1 MNTIP
6 SLVNKIKKRFNA
18 NILNLHEPSLDKT
31 DYKIVHQSLLEKEIS
46 TYGRYNY
53 LFEKKISR
61 YIGSNNVVSIINGT
75 SALHLMMKILGIGKN
90 DEVLVQSLTYISS
103 INSIIYNNAI
113 PHFIEIDKNNLN
125 VDIDKLDN
133 YLNRITYQKNNL
145 CYNKKTKKK
154 IRYFLSVCI
163 NGLSA
168 NLIELQKILKKYNIK
183 LIEDAAEG
191 LGCFYNKKHLGL
203 FGEGGVFSFN
213 GNKII
218 STGGG
223 GALYL
228 KSKNLFKLSTKYAM
242 NCKIK
247 KGFETEYFDTGY
259 NYRMPSINASL
270 GISQLSKI
278 EKFIK
283 NKQKIYKIYNE
294 IFNEF
299 DEFEILKP
307 IKNLRS
313 NYWLTNLRINKFNK
327 IKRNSLIKNF
337 WDKKIFIRQ
346 IWKPIHM
353 MNNFK
358 HFPKMKLEVTEK
370 TYYSTFSLPSSEFLI
385 NR

>member
-1 MNTIP
+1 M
-6 SLVNKIKKRFNA
+6 
-18 NILNLHEPSLDKT
+18 
-31 DYKIVHQSLLEKEIS
+31 
-46 TYGRYNY
+46 
-53 LFEKKISR
+53 
-61 YIGSNNVVSIINGT
+61 
-75 SALHLMMKILGIGKN
+75 
-90 DEVLVQSLTYISS
+90 
-103 INSIIYNNAI
+103 
-113 PHFIEIDKNNLN
+113 EIDKNNLN

-242 NCKIK
+242 NCKIVITK
-247 KGFETEYFDTGY
+247 I
-259 NYRMPSINASL
+259 RPIN
-270 GISQLSKI
+270 
-278 EKFIK
+278 
-283 NKQKIYKIYNE
+283 
-294 IFNEF
+294 
-299 DEFEILKP
+299 
-307 IKNLRS
+307 
-313 NYWLTNLRINKFNK
+313 
-327 IKRNSLIKNF
+327 
-337 WDKKIFIRQ
+337 
-346 IWKPIHM
+346 
-353 MNNFK
+353 
-358 HFPKMKLEVTEK
+358 
-370 TYYSTFSLPSSEFLI
+370 
-385 NR
+385 